1 MSVVLKDLSS
11 CHIIKNS
18 SHYDNRFI
26 AHNDHHHHH
35 HVDECHE
42 FKSDNRNSNDSDNN
56 NAAID
61 RIESDNNSSNNNNHH
76 HHQQQQQQQQ
86 SSMRLQEN
94 MYTSV
99 RFDIATSTQRVEYH
113 LHLKAKSNR
122 FVTTAIS
129 RPRHSFVLGINED
142 SYIVIDTYI
151 DR

>member
-1 MSVVLKDLSS
+1 VSVVLKDLSS
-11 CHIIKNS
+11 CYLIKNS
-18 SHYDNRFI
+18 SHYNNRFI
-26 AHNDHHHHH
+26 AHNDDHHH

-42 FKSDNRNSNDSDNN
+42 FKSDNINSNESDNN

-61 RIESDNNSSNNNNHH
+61 RIESDNNNNNNH
-76 HHQQQQQQQQ
+76 QQQQQ
-86 SSMRLQEN
+86 SSMKLQEN

-142 SYIVIDTYI
+142 SYIVID
-151 DR
+151 R